1 MKRLNSLFVS
11 VLLGGFLA
19 GIGLAQPLVP
29 NRPEEK
35 KVPADAGKD
44 GEPYFQILVT
54 PLATNGPYTGRLTV
68 YVMNERS
75 GLPADLGPGDGPFFD
90 APQPMFSMLVDNLK
104 VGDQIKFKDELYF
117 PHPLKDLPAGRYRA
131 QAVLDRNAQHSS
143 WQKEATNSSSPYV
156 NFEVRPDRPKP
167 FVRFEMV
174 DVGPRPMP
182 QYEGV
187 ELFETRSELL
197 TAFRGTETMLKAG
210 VVFPVNYDA
219 SRAYPVVYWVHGFP
233 TTAEWGG
240 DFGDAWIEGHHRAR
254 RARFPNDTRYRA
266 THEIWNDAFLVCLDA
281 NGPSGHTLFA
291 DSDNN
296 GPMARALVEEFIPA
310 FEKKYKVIAD
320 PEARVLRGHSSGG
333 WSAVWLTMHH
343 PGVFGQAW
351 AGSPDPVDFRAFQAG
366 SVYGRSNMFVD
377 ESGNDVPSYR
387 AGDEVRM
394 TVRQEA
400 AMERVL
406 GPEGQG
412 AQQWASWFAV
422 FGPRGS
428 KGGAKPLFD
437 YVSGE
442 VDRSVAKSWERYDIA
457 ALVREDSARYGP
469 VFRDRIRIIAGGR
482 DNFYLQRAVE
492 GLAGEL
498 QKLGVRNA
506 AGQGGGYIE
515 IRPNDD
521 HGGAMSEDAQR
532 QIYNEILTH
541 FRSRG
546 FAK

>member
-1 MKRLNSLFVS
+1 MKRLKSLFVS
-11 VLLGGFLA
+11 VLLGSSLA
-19 GIGLAQPLVP
+19 GLCAAQPLVP

-35 KVPADAGKD
+35 KAPADAGKD
-44 GEPYFQILVT
+44 DAPYFQILMT

-68 YVMNERS
+68 YVLNEKS

-90 APQPMFSMLVDNLK
+90 APQPMFSMWVDNLK
-104 VGDQIKFKDELYF
+104 VGDQIKFRDELFF

-156 NFEVRPDRPKP
+156 NFEVRADRPKP

-182 QYEGV
+182 PYEGV
-187 ELFETRSELL
+187 ELFEMRSELL
-197 TAFRGTETMLKAG
+197 SSFHGAETTMKAG

-219 SRAYPVVYWVHGFP
+219 SRAYPAVYWVHGFP

-254 RARFPNDTRYRA
+254 RARFPDDTRYRE
-266 THEIWNDAFLVCLDA
+266 THEIWKDAFLICLDA
-281 NGPSGHTLFA
+281 NGPNGHTLLA

-296 GPMARALVEEFIPA
+296 GPMARALVEEFVPA
-310 FEKKYKVIAD
+310 LEKKYRLIPDA
-320 PEARVLRGHSSGG
+320 EARALRGHSSGG

-343 PGVFGQAW
+343 PTVFGQSW

-366 SVYGRSNMFVD
+366 SVYDRSSMFVD
-377 ESGNDVPSYR
+377 ADGNEIPSYR
-387 AGDEVRM
+387 VGDSVRM
-394 TVRQEA
+394 TVRTEA

-412 AQQWASWFAV
+412 AQQWASWMAV
-422 FGPRGS
+422 FGPRGA
-428 KGGAKPLFD
+428 GGAPKPLFD
-437 YVSGE
+437 LQTGE
-442 VDRSVAKSWERYDIA
+442 VDRSVAKAWGRYDIA
-457 ALVREDSARYGP
+457 ALVRENPTKYGP
-469 VFRDRIRIIAGGR
+469 VFRDRIRIIAGGK
-482 DNFYLQRAVE
+482 DNFYLNRAVE
-492 GLAGEL
+492 GLGAEL
-498 QKLGVRNA
+498 DKIGARNA
-506 AGQGGGYIE
+506 PGRGGGYIE
-515 IRPNDD
+515 IRPNED
-521 HGGAMSEDAQR
+521 HGGAMSEESLR
-532 QIYNEILTH
+532 QIYNEILMH
-541 FRSRG
+541 FRAKG